1 MRNNGIVRKVD
12 ELGRIVLPIEIRR
25 IMGIAEKD
33 ALVISMNENEI
44 VMRKHEPIC
53 LFCGNN
59 RALKEFRGKT
69 VCADCIREMNN
80 Y

>member
-1 MRNNGIVRKVD
+1 MKSTGMIRRVD

-25 IMGIAEKD
+25 IMGISERD

-59 RALKEFRGKT
+59 RNLKEFRGKI
-69 VCADCIREMNN
+69 VCSECIREMNK
-80 Y
+80 

>member
-1 MRNNGIVRKVD
+1 MRNNGIVRRVD

-25 IMGIAEKD
+25 IMGIAERD

-59 RALKEFRGKT
+59 QGLREFRGKT
-69 VCADCIREMNN
+69 VCKDCIREMNGK
-80 Y
+80 